1 MDTRIEY
8 RSRESRYG
16 KNVHTLCVHADDVTD
31 RELVEYIERAGIDH
45 DSFGTR
51 VQRYLGNTVHVCFY
65 TD

>member
-51 VQRYLGNTVHVCFY
+51 VQRYLGGTVHVCFY